1 MMKLPTTAIRLVTL
15 LLFGALPLSACSAK
29 KEDPPAG
36 ATASAPAAGAPLP
49 PAHPELSASAQAPA
63 AASQPGLPA
72 GHPPMPAQQGMTSFS
87 HPQSGAQSTVNLA
100 PEVKAKWKSVRL
112 AVAPKGGTEKTDTV
126 TVGGKLAVGGTR
138 LTLVVLAYVPAFTSN
153 AGVVT
158 SSSNEPNNPAVLV
171 QLLDGG
177 NKVAE
182 GWVFQ
187 NLAEFNTFRPD
198 SVQVRLLG
206 GVSG

>member
-15 LLFGALPLSACSAK
+15 LLSGALPVTACSAK
-29 KEDPPAG
+29 KEDQPAG
-36 ATASAPAAGAPLP
+36 AAASAAAASPQLP
-49 PAHPELSASAQAPA
+49 PAHPPLPPSGQAPVA
-63 AASQPGLPA
+63 PPQPGMPA
-72 GHPPMPAQQGMTSFS
+72 GHPPMPAQQGMPSFS

-100 PEVKAKWKSVRL
+100 PEVKARWKSVRL

-158 SSSNEPNNPAVLV
+158 TSSNEPNNPAVLV

-198 SVQVRLLG
+198 SVQVRLVG